1 MHRAAESMSGPSGIE
16 IRPERPDDERTVYD
30 VLLAAFGRKDEP
42 DLLDAIRPGPP
53 PRISLVA
60 VRRDEI
66 LGHIFF
72 SPVSVEGPSP
82 FRAISLAPLAIK
94 PEAQNRGIGSMLTR
108 AGLGACR
115 AIGENVVFVLGHPG
129 YYPRFGF
136 APAEPR
142 GLECQ
147 WPGRGSAW
155 MVAEL
160 EPDSVRGRTG
170 RVIHHPAFDDA

>member
-1 MHRAAESMSGPSGIE
+1 MSGPSGIE
-16 IRPERPDDERTVYD
+16 IRPERPEDERAVYE

-42 DLLDAIRPGPP
+42 DLLDAIRPGAP

-60 VRRDEI
+60 VRGDEI

-82 FRAISLAPLAIK
+82 FSAISLAPLAVK
-94 PEAQNRGIGSMLTR
+94 PEEQNGEIGSMLTR
-108 AGLGACR
+108 AGLEACR
-115 AIGENVVFVLGHPG
+115 AIGENVVFVLGHPT

-136 APAEPR
+136 EPAEPR

-147 WPGRGSAW
+147 WPGRGPAW

-160 EPDSVRGRTG
+160 EPDSIRGRTG
-170 RVIHHPAFDDA
+170 RVIYPPAFGDG